1 MPCQHC
7 LNGWCLQTGK
17 GETKVQLQFFAAPFV
32 TANWLARA
40 SLCAFVCMEAQ
51 EAECGFTCR
60 SVAFGL
66 PEPTFEVVMMLR
78 QAPLSVPARLWGGSS
93 LSLPVAHRQPDRL
106 TLWYLKL
113 VC

>member
-1 MPCQHC
+1 MDGVFKLEKVKPKSNCSFLRRRLSPQIGLPARPCARLSAWKHR
-7 LNGWCLQTGK
+7 K
-17 GETKVQLQFFAAPFV
+17 G
-32 TANWLARA
+32 
-40 SLCAFVCMEAQ
+40 
-51 EAECGFTCR
+51 ECGFTCR

-66 PEPTFEVVMMLR
+66 PEPTFEVVMRLR